1 MNRLIG
7 CASFFYLR
15 GIVPLCILLLTRGVK
30 LADSKQTFRRLT
42 QSLYLD
48 ARLETSGCRSAF
60 YPGVLD
66 PAHGHKT
73 GIHSVLRQILLPGYE
88 GTSKNPSSFVV
99 MPALDA
105 SRHNGSRAINRDS
118 SASGTP
124 SFDQSL
130 ETAHDGNQL
139 FRRLDAQ
146 TAITIEAGTAG
157 EAGRFSWD
165 VAV

>member
-15 GIVPLCILLLTRGVK
+15 GIEPLCILLLTRGVK
-30 LADSKQTFRRLT
+30 LADSKQKAYAI
-42 QSLYLD
+42 SYLD